1 MTSTAVLSALE
12 SNRRFT
18 ELKDAQSRL
27 SQAQRDLEAKVIS
40 TDEYQ
45 EITEMCIKI
54 ILASQD

>member
-54 ILASQD
+54 IRASQD